1 LGFCEVSFDWVFN
14 KLLNKVFCFWL

>member
-14 KLLNKVFCFWL
+14 KLLNKAFSFWL